1 MAELEI
7 IDTEDGS
14 HTIYHRTLQET
25 YHSKNGAILESQHVY
40 IDAGLIPCLERLKKV
55 KILELGFGTG
65 LNAGL
70 TWKWLQKHIGLSTEL
85 TTLEAYPVPDEII
98 EKMNYPDQLDMSNFG
113 KLHHAPWERMHKMSS
128 NFTLCKIRTDF
139 SAYSYEESFDLIYF
153 DVFAPQY
160 QSIFWEEPF
169 LSKLLHNFPSGSVLV
184 TYGAKGSFR
193 RALRNLGMEVEKLP
207 GPPGKREMTRA
218 TKI

>member
-1 MAELEI
+1 MSDLAI

-14 HTIYHRTLQET
+14 HTLYHRTLQET
-25 YHSKNGAILESQHVY
+25 YHSKHGAIIESQHVY
-40 IDAGLIPCLERLKKV
+40 IEAGLVPCVDRLKKI

-65 LNAGL
+65 LNAAL
-70 TWKWLQKHIGLSTEL
+70 TWKWLENHEEGFVEL
-85 TTLEAYPVPDEII
+85 TSLEAYPVPDEILQ
-98 EKMNYPDQLDMSNFG
+98 KMNYPDQLSMSNFS
-113 KLHHAPWERMHKMSS
+113 KLHQSEWESMQEISS
-128 NFTLCKIRTDF
+128 NFALCKMHTDF
-139 SAYSYEESFDLIYF
+139 SVYSYEEAFDLIYF

-169 LSKLLHNFPSGSVLV
+169 LSKLLHNFPTGSVLV

-193 RALRNLGMEVEKLP
+193 RALRNLSMEVEKLP

-218 TKI
+218 TKK